1 MISVLVLTK
10 NEEKNLGTCLK
21 SVEGL
26 ADEIIIVDSFSTDT
40 TKDIAK
46 MYGARFYEHAFE
58 NQADQVN
65 WALGN
70 VEIKGDWILR
80 LDADE
85 YLTPELAKEI
95 KKTLLNAPQEIS
107 GYEMKRRV
115 YFLGKWVRHGGYYP
129 TWHLRLWR
137 RGKGAYEER
146 EVDEHLELLEGGS
159 GRMKHDFV
167 DDNKKGLG
175 AWIEKHNTY
184 AEREARETL
193 KGNFQLFLRPR
204 AQDRGATF
212 NLQLYYRLPIFWRA
226 RLYYFYRLILRG
238 GFLDGRE
245 GRLFHFLQGYWYR
258 MLTDAK
264 IYESRRD
271 VRHPQY

>member
-1 MISVLVLTK
+1 MLSVLILTK
-10 NEEKNLGTCLK
+10 NEEKNLGPCLK
-21 SVEGL
+21 SVENL

-40 TKDIAK
+40 TRDVAN
-46 MYGARFYEHAFE
+46 MYGARFYEHMFE

-70 VEIKGDWILR
+70 LDIKGDWVLR

-95 KKTLLNAPQEIS
+95 RETLLNAPKEIS
-107 GYEMKRRV
+107 GYYLKRRV
-115 YFLGKWVRHGGYYP
+115 YFLGKWVRYGGYYP

-137 RGKGAYEER
+137 KGKGVYEER
-146 EVDEHLELLEGGS
+146 EVDEHLELLEGVS

-167 DDNKKGLG
+167 DDNKNGIS
-175 AWIEKHNTY
+175 AWIEKHNAY
-184 AEREARETL
+184 AEREAREVMKKKE
-193 KGNFQLFLRPR
+193 KGKRKKEKF
-204 AQDRGATF
+204 
-212 NLQLYYRLPIFWRA
+212 YYALPMFFRA
-226 RLYYFYRLILRG
+226 RLYFLYRYFIRL

-258 MLTDAK
+258 MLVDAK
-264 IYESRRD
+264 IYEKK
-271 VRHPQY
+271 HPHHH

>member
-1 MISVLVLTK
+1 MLSVLVLTK

-26 ADEIIIVDSFSTDT
+26 ADEVIIVDSFSTDT

-70 VEIKGDWILR
+70 LDIKGDWILR

-85 YLTPELAKEI
+85 YLTPELSKEI
-95 KKTLLNAPQEIS
+95 RETLQNTSEEIT

-129 TWHLRLWR
+129 TWHLRLWQKG
-137 RGKGAYEER
+137 RGVDEER
-146 EVDEHLELLEGGS
+146 EVD
-159 GRMKHDFV
+159 
-167 DDNKKGLG
+167 
-175 AWIEKHNTY
+175 
-184 AEREARETL
+184 
-193 KGNFQLFLRPR
+193 
-204 AQDRGATF
+204 
-212 NLQLYYRLPIFWRA
+212 
-226 RLYYFYRLILRG
+226 
-238 GFLDGRE
+238 
-245 GRLFHFLQGYWYR
+245 
-258 MLTDAK
+258 
-264 IYESRRD
+264 
-271 VRHPQY
+271 